1 MKPSLSNLKPNEYV
15 NFAIAENV
23 TNVYSLLKQMN
34 TSVPLTKDNNE
45 VKLNHTEVR
54 DFVLVNES
62 KVELN
67 KTMNGIKKSN
77 LTSNIY
83 EKGNNLR
90 DRHIQKRSVADH
102 YNTGSI
108 HISRIDNDGTL
119 LDQQNAHFNKSLT
132 HAM

>member
-1 MKPSLSNLKPNEYV
+1 MKPSLSNSQPNQSV
-15 NFAIAENV
+15 NFSIAENV

-45 VKLNHTEVR
+45 VNLNHTEVR

-67 KTMNGIKKSN
+67 KTINGIKKSN